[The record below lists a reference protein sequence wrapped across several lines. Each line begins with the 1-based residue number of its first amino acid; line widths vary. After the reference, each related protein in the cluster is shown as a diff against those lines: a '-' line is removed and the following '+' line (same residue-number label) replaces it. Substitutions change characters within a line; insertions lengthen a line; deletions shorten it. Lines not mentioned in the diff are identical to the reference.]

1 MALKKL
7 NAPTETKKKSS
18 SMRSV
23 KTAGKKS
30 DLIKEAAKLKEEISD
45 LEKQVKLKK
54 AELDPQA
61 VEVKAMAINDMIEHG
76 AFDSVE
82 LVSEDGV
89 AALGVTMLD
98 KCATIRDN
106 VEQIEKDVERLVG
119 ADNVEKILT
128 YTQTVSAAALENPE
142 IWERF
147 VKFNESIKKDFNTDL
162 TIQQLEV
169 KKGIKEL
176 LNKFCKSP
184 RDIEA
189 LIEILKP
196 QINMS
201 LK

>member
-7 NAPTETKKKSS
+7 NVPTEPKKKST
-18 SMRSV
+18 SMRTV
-23 KTAGKKS
+23 KTAGKQS
-30 DLIKEAAKLKEEISD
+30 DLIKEAAVLKEEISD
-45 LEKQVKLKK
+45 LEKQIKLKK

-61 VEVKAMAINDMIEHG
+61 VEVKALAIKDMIENG
-76 AFDSVE
+76 EFNSVE

-89 AALGVTMLD
+89 AALGISMLD
-98 KCATIRDN
+98 KCATIKDN

-119 ADNVEKILT
+119 ADNVEKFLT
-128 YTQTVSAAALENPE
+128 FKQTVSSVALENPQ

-147 VKFNESIKKDFNTDL
+147 VKFNEDIKKEFQTDL

-169 KKGIKEL
+169 KKGIKEI